1 VTARGRGPTEDGDPS
16 PREMSPSAH
25 ARASRRATLSC
36 QLMDAATYN
45 LICEQ
50 VDVLSRDV
58 LEETVA
64 EAERYLGLLET
75 SPPTFESRI
84 SIVTRRERETLVA
97 ELKAILRGQP
107 IPKPSQHQ
115 GRPATHH
122 FRVGL
127 SCEQIDEIVGWLSG
141 AEAAA
146 VSSDGETTPVASRL
160 ASLVDVWGTVLERL
174 DGRRDAK

>member
-1 VTARGRGPTEDGDPS
+1 
-16 PREMSPSAH
+16 
-25 ARASRRATLSC
+25 
-36 QLMDAATYN
+36 MDAATYN